1 MTNISYDES
10 FKCILLGDQYVGKSS
25 LVNLLMK
32 NEVSNDYKCTV
43 GIEFSS
49 KIISLNNN
57 INVKCLIWDTAGQER
72 YRTITNTY
80 YKGSDGAI
88 VIFSCADLKSF
99 INCKY
104 WLDEIIE
111 RLDVEKCVVYLIGN
125 KSDLIDQRVVYNE
138 QIIDL
143 VAEYGKKIPH
153 LKYIECSI
161 LNSSDNERNI
171 FKDLCNELYIIKGR
185 TKFICND
192 EDDNIIILDN
202 FKEELSN
209 HCCGT

>member
-1 MTNISYDES
+1 MTNVSYDES

-32 NEVSNDYKCTV
+32 NEVSNDYKCTI

-80 YKGSDGAI
+80 YKGSDGII
-88 VIFSCADLKSF
+88 VIFSCNDLKSF
-99 INCKY
+99 IHCKY
-104 WLDEIIE
+104 WLDEIIN
-111 RLDVEKCVVYLIGN
+111 RLDVEKCVIYLIGN
-125 KSDLIDQRVVYNE
+125 KSDLIDQRVVFNE
-138 QIIDL
+138 QIIEL
-143 VAEYGKKIPH
+143 VTEYGKKIPS
-153 LKYIECSI
+153 LKYFECSI

-171 FKDLCNELYIIKGR
+171 FKNLCNDMYVLKGH
-185 TKFICND
+185 TKFICD
-192 EDDNIIILDN
+192 EKDDNIIILEN
-202 FKEELSN
+202 FEEEQTST
-209 HCCGT
+209 CC

>member
-57 INVKCLIWDTAGQER
+57 VNIKCLIWDTAGQER

-80 YKGSDGAI
+80 YKGSDGVI
-88 VIFSCADLKSF
+88 VIFSCVDLKSF
-99 INCKY
+99 IHCKY
-104 WLDEIIE
+104 WLDEVIE

-125 KSDLIDQRVVYNE
+125 KSDLTDQRVVYNE
-138 QIIDL
+138 QIIEL

-161 LNSSDNERNI
+161 LNSSNNERNI
-171 FKDLCNELYIIKGR
+171 FKDLCNELYLIRGR
-185 TKFICND
+185 TKFLCN
-192 EDDNIIILDN
+192 EKDDDIIILEN
-202 FKEELSN
+202 FKEEPSGS
-209 HCCGT
+209 CCST